1 MRSESQGR
9 NTSGV
14 GPRKACGIHVVV
26 ALALVG
32 IAAIAVAPAAAQDR
46 VEVSGFFGY
55 VFSEGVNVDLS
66 LLEGIDEVGPADGMA
81 YGGAIN
87 VWVTRQVQLGFQLG
101 IQSSGL
107 DVNGTV
113 AGEVTGMSVY
123 NYHGIV
129 TYNWGTSNSQ
139 FRPFV
144 VFGLGATQYS
154 PDDLSGVSFD
164 GETQF
169 SGTLGAGVKTYLNE
183 RVGLGFT
190 GRWTPTYIKSDAEG
204 LYCSPYWNPWYPGGC
219 VVMQSTDY
227 SNQLELSGG
236 IILRF

>member
-1 MRSESQGR
+1 MRSEYQGR
-9 NTSGV
+9 NTSRV
-14 GPRKACGIHVVV
+14 GPRKARGIHLLV
-26 ALALVG
+26 ALALIA
-32 IAAIAVAPAAAQDR
+32 IAAAPAAAQDR
-46 VEVSGFFGY
+46 FELSGFLGY
-55 VFSEGVNVDLS
+55 VFSDGVDVDLS
-66 LLEGIDEVGPADGMA
+66 ALESIDEVSPADGLA
-81 YGGAIN
+81 YGGAFN

-154 PDDLSGVSFD
+154 PDDLPDHSFD
-164 GETQF
+164 GEVQF
-169 SGTLGAGVKTYLNE
+169 SGTLGGGVKAYLNE
-183 RVGLGFT
+183 RVGLSFT
-190 GRWTPTYIKSDAEG
+190 GRWTPTYIKSDTEG
-204 LYCSPYWNPWYPGGC
+204 MYCSPYWNPWYPGGC
-219 VVMQSTDY
+219 VPISDPDY